1 MPEPR
6 PLPDIVNRPLPPIS
20 GLHCVELKGLTKP
33 PGMPGKPGKPGKELT
48 HRAGPH
54 IPTPSDNLL
63 DPHRS
68 AGETDPWL

>member
-33 PGMPGKPGKPGKELT
+33 PAMPGKDLAR
-48 HRAGPH
+48 RAGPH
-54 IPTPSDNLL
+54 APTPSDNLL